1 MYNERHSLG
10 SGSQGGC
17 PALRRCW
24 FCSCLAAGCSR
35 HSGPH
40 GTQAGWFLGRC
51 GQVYAETDSVREA
64 DPFHSFS
71 RQFRQ
76 LKRLD
81 NVGIHFNTDGLLQ
94 EMDAQNQPGDVFL
107 SHQNPFAALQRA
119 EADADFPAH
128 LQIRMK
134 IVWERGFDEAADGVG
149 WGIGA
154 GLPSNMTNETA
165 P

>member
-1 MYNERHSLG
+1 MLVLVLPCGWLLAAQWSARNPGRMVVGALRSSLRG
-10 SGSQGGC
+10 DGFCKRSGSL
-17 PALRRCW
+17 PL
-24 FCSCLAAGCSR
+24 
-35 HSGPH
+35 
-40 GTQAGWFLGRC
+40 
-51 GQVYAETDSVREA
+51 VR
-64 DPFHSFS
+64 

-134 IVWERGFDEAADGVG
+134 IVWELGFDEAADGVDFEL
-149 WGIGA
+149 GIAA
-154 GLPSNMTNETA
+154 GLPSNMIEREVLMA
-165 P
+165 